1 MINGHFGEVLTFSK
15 NKWVKVW
22 ANAGRFLYFKK
33 FKLVIRLSFQTK
45 GFKFFWNQCWN
56 RIGVLAFFQN

>member
-22 ANAGRFLYFKK
+22 ANVGRLLDLQKY
-33 FKLVIRLSFQTK
+33 KLVIRLSFQTK
-45 GFKFFWNQCWN
+45 GFKFFWNHSWN
-56 RIGVLAFFQN
+56 LIGELAFSQN